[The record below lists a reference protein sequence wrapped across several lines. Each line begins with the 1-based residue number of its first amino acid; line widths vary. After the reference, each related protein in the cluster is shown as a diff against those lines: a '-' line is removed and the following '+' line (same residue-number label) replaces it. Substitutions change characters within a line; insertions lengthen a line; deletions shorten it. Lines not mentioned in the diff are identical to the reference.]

1 MKLLAYIL
9 NVIYYLV
16 FGLIIAIFHPVQ
28 WICFN
33 VFGYQAH
40 KKSVDVLNFFL
51 LHTLFFLGSKVRFE
65 NKHAKDLKKN
75 TTYIIVANHQSM
87 YDIPPIIWYLRK
99 LHPKFI
105 SKKELGKG
113 IPSISYNLRHGGSI
127 LIDRKDPRQS
137 LTAIKD
143 FSTYLNETKHSAV
156 IFPEGTRSRT
166 GEPKAFSPNGLLMLF
181 KNCPEAEVLP
191 LTINNSWKLQ
201 KNGSFPLGI
210 GVGVHIKVQ
219 APIPVKDHE
228 PKQLLALVE
237 EAVKNDIN
245 FNTPKNKEHVSI

>member
-9 NVIYYLV
+9 STIYYLI
-16 FGLIIAIFHPVQ
+16 FGLILVIFHGIQ
-28 WICFN
+28 WVCHR

-40 KKSVDVLNFFL
+40 KKSVDILNFL
-51 LHTLFFLGSKVRFE
+51 LLRTLVFLGSGVRFE
-65 NKHAKDLKKN
+65 NDHSSKLKKN

-87 YDIPPIIWYLRK
+87 YDIPPIIWHLRK

-113 IPSISYNLRHGGSI
+113 IPSISYNLRHGGSV

-143 FSTYLNETKHSAV
+143 FSLYLNETKHSAV

-166 GEPKAFSPNGLLMLF
+166 GEPKPFSPNGLLMLF
-181 KNCPEAEVLP
+181 KNCPEAVVLP
-191 LTINNSWKLQ
+191 VSINNSWKLQ
-201 KNGSFPLGI
+201 RNGSFPLGI
-210 GVGVHIKVQ
+210 GVGVKIKVQ

-228 PKQLLALVE
+228 PKQLLSLVE
-237 EAVKNDIN
+237 EAVKKDIKY
-245 FNTPKNKEHVSI
+245 NTLNKLEDVSI